1 MLVQLCTS
9 HAFNLQGF
17 LYRVHARPH
26 SLSLGSAASPEARH
40 VVNIG
45 PLLIASGVLAP
56 FACLHGVEAPK
67 PRVLRGLDNARL
79 SRLEFVRL
87 MDDLWSFLGKCNRID
102 VYQLQASLFC
112 RQGFA
117 ASGLLLPPA
126 ASAGF

>member
-1 MLVQLCTS
+1 MLVQMCTS

-45 PLLIASGVLAP
+45 PLLTASGVLAP

-79 SRLEFVRL
+79 PRLGVRL
-87 MDDLWSFLGKCNRID
+87 MDDLWSFLGKCGRID
-102 VYQLQASLFC
+102 VHQLRASLFC